1 MSYPNSLPPWDCL
14 AGRGGWLKDTV
25 GSKSAKMAEATGFVS
40 SSSSSSSLRFTVGQQ
55 TTGFESGS

>member
-40 SSSSSSSLRFTVGQQ
+40 SSSSSSSSSLRFTVG
-55 TTGFESGS
+55 